1 MMHQDPR
8 MDPNTASVVD
18 HDLNQSFT
26 QRSLRAIAGIAI
38 ALFCLGGIVSW
49 FFMGDHS
56 VDDNT
61 TNNDV
66 IVTGEAVTPDQSPGN
81 EYAEGSGRSATYDFF
96 YAMFGGIEEGL
107 EDNPHNLKNVEH
119 IDQMNFDAGAVMG
132 GQSSP
137 SLALKNATAAKA
149 TKAQVRS
156 KTAYR
161 HSMHDVVGSRVID
174 KNGKNAGKIYDVMVN
189 KETGAGKAIIIQ
201 EDESYYERDLKA
213 VGFKTV
219 NKKQEDGDTFLTIAE
234 DTLEKKQKFEYTE
247 GMKEKYVSLRRLR
260 DGELI
265 DFEGNVAGNI
275 EAVIYQ
281 NAEAQNIYF
290 SLRPGLTGKNTPDF
304 SLPFKDVKIVES
316 PDGLDIQL
324 NEEQTKAL
332 AKMLF

>member
-1 MMHQDPR
+1 MHQDPR
-8 MDPNTASVVD
+8 MDPNTANVID

-49 FFMGDHS
+49 FFMGDHT
-56 VDDNT
+56 VDDNIDNT
-61 TNNDV
+61 DV
-66 IVTGEAVTPDQSPGN
+66 TVSQQMDTSNQAPGN

-119 IDQMNFDAGAVMG
+119 IDQMNFDADEVMSG
-132 GQSSP
+132 TTSP
-137 SLALKNATAAKA
+137 SLALKDATAAKA
-149 TKAQVRS
+149 TNAQVRS
-156 KTAYR
+156 KTIYR

-174 KNGKNAGKIYDVMVN
+174 KNGKNAGEIYDVMVN

-213 VGFKTV
+213 IGFKAV
-219 NKKQEDGDTFLTIAE
+219 DKKQKDGDTFLTITE
-234 DTLEKKQKFEYTE
+234 DALEKKQEFEYTE
-247 GMKEKYVSLRRLR
+247 GMKEKYVSLRRLS

-304 SLPFKDVKIVES
+304 SLPFEEVKIIES